1 MAEIRNL
8 ADLEKLVG
16 IRTVEKCFIEYMLS
30 TMTKANRLEDLENKR
45 AIMDEDE
52 MNKFIEKIGR
62 CELYEEV
69 QDSKLRRGERFNMQ
83 WNGYPRYIK
92 AVRVSLVAMGYDE
105 QWVDTEFRDAIEKK
119 YLGYNTQNEDE

>member
-30 TMTKANRLEDLENKR
+30 TMTKANRLEDLENHR
-45 AIMDEDE
+45 ATMDEDE
-52 MNKFIEKIGR
+52 MNKFIESIGR
-62 CELYEEV
+62 TELYDEV
-69 QDSKLRRGERFNMQ
+69 HDSKLRRGDRLKMK

-92 AVRVSLVAMGYDE
+92 AIRVSLVAMGYDE
-105 QWVDTEFRDAIEKK
+105 QWVDTEFRDAIEMK
-119 YLGYNTQNEDE
+119 YLGYNT

>member
-1 MAEIRNL
+1 MAEIKNL

-30 TMTKANRLEDLENKR
+30 TMNKAKRLDDLENHR

-52 MNKFIEKIGR
+52 MNKFIENIGR
-62 CELYEEV
+62 SELYDEV
-69 QDSKLRRGERFNMQ
+69 HDSKLRRGDRLKMK

-92 AVRVSLVAMGYDE
+92 AIRVSLVEMGYDE
-105 QWVDTEFRDAIEKK
+105 QWVDTEFRDAIEMK
-119 YLGYNTQNEDE
+119 YLGYNT